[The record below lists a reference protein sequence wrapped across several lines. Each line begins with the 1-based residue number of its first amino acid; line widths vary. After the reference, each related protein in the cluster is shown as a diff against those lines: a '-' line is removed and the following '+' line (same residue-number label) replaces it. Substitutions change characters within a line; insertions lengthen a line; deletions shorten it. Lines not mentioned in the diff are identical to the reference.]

1 MRYSSLPLAW
11 SGYGRLARLT
21 RPGDK
26 SAHGA
31 AKSCVAKHGVM
42 ATLIAMTVEGSM
54 ALKDVK
60 NHLSEVVDQVER
72 EHDRVVITKHGRPA
86 AVVLSVDD
94 LASLEET
101 LDIAGRPTLIKQ
113 IRASL
118 ADLAAGDVE
127 VLTKDEIRRSLSE

>member
-1 MRYSSLPLAW
+1 
-11 SGYGRLARLT
+11 
-21 RPGDK
+21 
-26 SAHGA
+26 
-31 AKSCVAKHGVM
+31 M